1 VSTMYCPVNLK
12 YVILCKLL
20 WVDINIIANS
30 TRYIIVWLSVMYTL
44 WNIENPNIIVLNS
57 YMYNCVM
64 VRVRVFSATFKNI
77 SVISCRSIVYWWGK
91 PEKTTEKPCIEYTTP
106 WTVFEL
112 ATLVVIGTE
121 CTGSCK
127 SNYHTA
133 PYCRKWIVSDTCLH
147 VTIINTRSFILLHNI

>member
-1 VSTMYCPVNLK
+1 MYCPVSLR

-30 TRYIIVWLSVMYTL
+30 TRYIIVWLSVIYTL

-57 YMYNCVM
+57 YMYSCVM
-64 VRVRVFSATFKNI
+64 VRVRVFIATFSNI
-77 SVISCRSIVYWWGK
+77 SVISCRSIIYWWSK
-91 PEKTTEKPCIEYTTP
+91 PEKTTEKSCIEYTMP
-106 WTVFEL
+106 WTGFEL
-112 ATLVVIGTE
+112 TILVVICTE
-121 CTGSCK
+121 CTGCCK

-133 PYCRKWIVSDTCLH
+133 PYCRKRIVSDICLH